1 MPSQL
6 GNTFSAGSAV
16 FDERNLVSTA
26 GLVPMLEL
34 IEKTQLS
41 ELIDAHVDLP
51 SARVKFGV
59 VNRPGS

>member
-1 MPSQL
+1 M
-6 GNTFSAGSAV
+6 

-26 GLVPMLEL
+26 GLVPMLERV
-34 IEKTQLS
+34 EKTQLS
-41 ELIDAHVDLP
+41 ELINADVDLP